1 MLSNSPKVRAAFLC
15 IIYEG
20 EKTVLG
26 IYFENSIGHMN
37 NRNML
42 NFEKTKVQ
50 QKNSKCLLST
60 YYMPNLILIIIPLGT
75 ILISKLQIKILG
87 SRGKV
92 SSPGPE

>member
-26 IYFENSIGHMN
+26 TYFENSIGSMN

-42 NFEKTKVQ
+42 NFEKTKVAEKQ
-50 QKNSKCLLST
+50 
-60 YYMPNLILIIIPLGT
+60 
-75 ILISKLQIKILG
+75 
-87 SRGKV
+87 
-92 SSPGPE
+92 